1 MKFTWINF
9 HVTNQENSLLEDVFA
24 VISYCCYD
32 FFISNFQVFI
42 SFCISLYEIVSNE
55 NLWFGIFLDFIIFIL
70 GCYLDLLMAF
80 KTRSSISSNHEKC
93 LLIRGSVT
101 SYSPSYEIL
110 ILLNFDYIKILTQL
124 LFLVFN
130 VTVTLFLLIV
140 YHFC

>member
-32 FFISNFQVFI
+32 FFISKFLVFI

-70 GCYLDLLMAF
+70 RCYLDLLMSF
-80 KTRSSISSNHEKC
+80 KTRPSISSNHEKC